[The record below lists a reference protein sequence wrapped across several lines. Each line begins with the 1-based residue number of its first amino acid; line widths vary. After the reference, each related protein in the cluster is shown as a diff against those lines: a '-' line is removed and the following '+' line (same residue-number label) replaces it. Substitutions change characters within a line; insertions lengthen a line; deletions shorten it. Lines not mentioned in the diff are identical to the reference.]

1 MTLEQAI
8 EACSMGAACQVGWDH
23 IIGSLEVGTRAD
35 LVVVDQG
42 ILEVRSRA
50 LIPRPYW
57 EH

>member
-1 MTLEQAI
+1 
-8 EACSMGAACQVGWDH
+8 MGAACQVGWDH
-23 IIGSLEVGTRAD
+23 IIGSLEVGKRAD

-57 EH
+57 EY